1 MREIK
6 FRGLTER
13 GFVFGY
19 LVVCSTNEGMRYGI
33 KDTPYHVNDGRVNL
47 IPSLIDEGTDGQ
59 YTGIKDKNGVDVFEG
74 DIVRILY
81 TDWPSQRSDGAMT
94 LDDYR
99 DSISNV
105 GKVVFKDCEFC
116 IQFNDDGY
124 TNSIFPGTHG
134 QIKVIGNIHQHP
146 ELIKGE

>member
-33 KDTPYHVNDGRVNL
+33 KDTPYHVNDGCVNL
-47 IPSLIDEGTDGQ
+47 IPSLIDEGTDVQ
-59 YTGIKDKNGVDVFEG
+59 YTGLKDKNGVEIYEG
-74 DIVRILY
+74 DLVLVREARICEVIFHKDAGCWDL
-81 TDWPSQRSDGAMT
+81 TPRNIISSV
-94 LDDYR
+94 
-99 DSISNV
+99 SIGSV
-105 GKVVFKDCEFC
+105 SPASYKYHAE
-116 IQFNDDGY
+116 
-124 TNSIFPGTHG
+124 
-134 QIKVIGNIHQHP
+134 VIGNIHQHP

>member
-33 KDTPYHVNDGRVNL
+33 KDTPYHVNDGCVNL

-59 YTGIKDKNGVDVFEG
+59 YTGLKDKNGIEIYEG
-74 DIVRILY
+74 DLL
-81 TDWPSQRSDGAMT
+81 A
-94 LDDYR
+94 DDAGEVF
-99 DSISNV
+99 SIIYETYFAGYYLKHEITGECV
-105 GKVVFKDCEFC
+105 DCYMDELQECF
-116 IQFNDDGY
+116 
-124 TNSIFPGTHG
+124 
-134 QIKVIGNIHQHP
+134 KVIGNIHQHP